1 MNGVFSSAQRR
12 GDGCI
17 SGDSERDNCVE
28 KIFELKYFSPIL
40 AAASSPVERV
50 GDRQAVGRPTCR
62 SRWPMVGLL
71 ITAEINYNSDGSSRQ
86 HHGRS
91 KSSNRER

>member
-28 KIFELKYFSPIL
+28 KIFELKYFSPI
-40 AAASSPVERV
+40 
-50 GDRQAVGRPTCR
+50 TCG
-62 SRWPMVGLL
+62 GLL
-71 ITAEINYNSDGSSRQ
+71 PRGTSWRQTGSREAYMPKPLADGRAANYSGDQLQQRRQ
-86 HHGRS
+86 
-91 KSSNRER
+91 